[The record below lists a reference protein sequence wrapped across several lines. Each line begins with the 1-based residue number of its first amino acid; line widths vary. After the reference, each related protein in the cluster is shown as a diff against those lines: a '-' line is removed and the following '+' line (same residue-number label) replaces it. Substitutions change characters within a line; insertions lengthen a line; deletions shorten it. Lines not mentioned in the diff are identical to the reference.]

1 MKQRPTRARLRKLYE
16 LEGLSM
22 RAIGAQLGVS
32 SDTVRRWL
40 DDAHIPRRS
49 PKEVGEL
56 AVHPDKRLPPLPKEL
71 LERTYIRP
79 RRSAADVARTLGTT
93 VERIHSS
100 LEAHGLARHET
111 TVQPTTY
118 IDPATVLQ
126 LREQK
131 GWGYVRIATFLQVD
145 RERVKKILV
154 DNGIPIRKGRSP
166 YPQRA
171 VDHLEE
177 RPFGKSLTG
186 KPIMTITAILE
197 CGHRADPGR
206 NVTLKT
212 DLTRRKFGCRVCAQH
227 QREEDHGE

>member
-32 SDTVRRWL
+32 PETVRRWL
-40 DDAHIPRRS
+40 DDARIPRRS

-56 AVHPDKRLPPLPKEL
+56 AVHPDRHLPPLPKEL
-71 LERTYIRP
+71 LERTYVRP

-100 LEAHGLARHET
+100 LEAHGLPRHGT

-118 IDPATVLQ
+118 IDPVTVLH
-126 LREQK
+126 LRREK
-131 GWGYVRIATFLQVD
+131 RWGYVRIAEHLQVD
-145 RERVKKILV
+145 RGRVRQILV
-154 DNGIPIRKGRSP
+154 DNGIPIRQGRSP

-171 VDHLEE
+171 VDRLEE
-177 RPFGKSLTG
+177 RPFSRSATG
-186 KPIMTITAILE
+186 RPMMAITAILE
-197 CGHRADPGR
+197 CGHRVDPGR
-206 NVTLKT
+206 GVTLKT
-212 DLTRRKFGCRVCAQH
+212 DMTRRKFGCRVCAQ
-227 QREEDHGE
+227 QEERS